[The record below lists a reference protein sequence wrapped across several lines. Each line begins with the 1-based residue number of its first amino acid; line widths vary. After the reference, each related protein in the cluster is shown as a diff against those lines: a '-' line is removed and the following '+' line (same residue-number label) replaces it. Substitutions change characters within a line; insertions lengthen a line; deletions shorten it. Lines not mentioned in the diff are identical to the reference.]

1 MASKCD
7 WEVGFT
13 DGTMVTVKAA
23 GKRMAKAA
31 ASVLARKPPGEVTS
45 WSKLGRTKNGAK
57 PRNPDRPQPYPKRHY
72 GRHRSSWW

>member
-23 GKRMAKAA
+23 GKRLAKAA
-31 ASVLARKPPGEVTS
+31 ACVLARKSPDEVAS

-57 PRNPDRPQPYPKRHY
+57 PRNPNRPQPYSEGYY
-72 GRHRSSWW
+72 GRHQSIW